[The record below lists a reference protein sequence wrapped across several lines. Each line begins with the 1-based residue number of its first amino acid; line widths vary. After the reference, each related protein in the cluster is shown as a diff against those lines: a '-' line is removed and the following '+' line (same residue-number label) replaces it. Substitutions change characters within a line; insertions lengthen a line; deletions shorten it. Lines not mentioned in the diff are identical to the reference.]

1 MSNPSIRPIGQ
12 SGQVLPSGTVTFLFT
27 DIENSTPLWEKHTEA
42 MKSALARHDVI
53 LKEKIESNNG
63 QIVKTTGDGVH
74 AVFST
79 AIDAVKASL
88 GIQQTIQ
95 NSEVLKTSEFSLRVR
110 MGIHT
115 GEAELRDGDYYG
127 STLNRAARIMSI
139 GHGGQILISETTEQI
154 TREHLPTDIFVLDLG
169 QHQLKGLSKVEHI
182 YQVSMPEL
190 QQEFPA
196 LKSQTQA
203 TNNLPIQLTS
213 FIGRERELAEA
224 KSRLEGARLIT
235 LIGPGGTGKTR
246 LSVQIA
252 TDQLANFKDGTWLVE
267 LAPISD
273 PNLINTTIASVF
285 GLREV
290 QGISIITILID
301 YLRAKNL
308 LLILDNC
315 EHLVE
320 ASAEAAD
327 QILQNCPDIK
337 ILASSREALGIDGE
351 TVYRVPSL
359 KDNEAIRLF
368 ADRATKAEPRFELTD
383 ENTSH
388 VAQICSRL
396 DGIPLAIELAAARV
410 KMFTPRQIA
419 ERLDDR
425 FKLLTGGSR
434 TALPRQQTLRALIDW
449 SYQSLNKIE
458 QRTLRHLAVF
468 SGGWSFEAA
477 ESVIGGDEALDGLL
491 GLVNKS
497 LVNVEEA
504 NGTSRYR
511 FLETIR
517 QYAMEKLLEAGEAVE
532 IRDRF
537 LDYVLKMAKS
547 SSLGLFSSEIDRYLD
562 VFEADHDNIRSALKW
577 ALETHPEKT
586 LQLIHDIG
594 SYWSVRD
601 HNTEAIQW
609 CNAAL
614 KRTEKIE
621 GLDMERARVY
631 IVLGWSCVTTGDHR
645 LGRIAAEQAMI
656 LGQKT
661 NDPSTVARAYG
672 TLALACVFLGDYAT
686 AYKSAEDGD
695 AYSREHGLKN
705 ELAFILASRSQMAYT
720 VNNDVVK
727 AKQYLEEAEKL
738 SEEEGFRWA
747 YSFSAFGLARVAGV
761 LGDIESARVQFA
773 RSEEIARQM
782 GNKRIIYSSQSELAH
797 ILREHGDLKEALQ
810 IYLDL
815 LPKWKDL
822 GHRSAVAHELECIAF
837 ILIKNEK
844 HSKAAKLLGAAEGI
858 REEINSSMTKF
869 EEVEYQKEISSLQA
883 VMDKAAY
890 EQLWEEGKQMK
901 LNDAIE
907 FATNL

>member
-1 MSNPSIRPIGQ
+1 MTFPT
-12 SGQVLPSGTVTFLFT
+12 GTFTFLFT
-27 DIENSTPLWEKHTEA
+27 DIENSTPLWEKHPEA
-42 MKSALARHDVI
+42 MKTALAKHDSLLRGI
-53 LKEKIESNNG
+53 LLMHNG
-63 QIVKTTGDGVH
+63 QIVKVTGDGFHVVFTTASDAVH
-74 AVFST
+74 A
-79 AIDAVKASL
+79 AVHA
-88 GIQQTIQ
+88 QQALQKDTQDDVPI
-95 NSEVLKTSEFSLRVR
+95 KVR

-115 GEAELRDGDYYG
+115 GEAQLRDGDYFG
-127 STLNRAARIMSI
+127 GTLNLAARIMSI
-139 GHGGQILISETTEQI
+139 GHGGQILISETTHNI
-154 TREHLPTDIFVLDLG
+154 TQDHMPSNISVLNLG
-169 QHQLKGLSKVEHI
+169 QHQLKGLSKIEKI
-182 YQVSMPEL
+182 FQISTPDL

-196 LKSQTQA
+196 LKSQMHA
-203 TNNLPIQLTS
+203 TNNLPPQLTS
-213 FIGRERELAEA
+213 FVGRERELVEA
-224 KSRLEGARLIT
+224 KSRLEGARLLT

-252 TDQLANFKDGTWLVE
+252 TDQLANFKDGVWLVE

-273 PNLINTTIASVF
+273 PTLINMTIASVF
-285 GLREV
+285 DLREV
-290 QGISIITILID
+290 QGIPITSILLD

-320 ASAEAAD
+320 ATAEATD
-327 QILQNCPDIK
+327 QILQSCPDLK
-337 ILASSREALGIDGE
+337 VLASSREALGIDGE

-359 KDNEAIRLF
+359 KDKEAIRLF
-368 ADRATKAEPRFELTD
+368 ADRATKAEPRFELTN
-383 ENTSH
+383 ENASY

-458 QRTLRHLAVF
+458 QHTLRHLAVF

-477 ESVIGGDEALDGLL
+477 ESVIGGDEALNGLL

-504 NGTSRYR
+504 NGTSRYH

-517 QYAMEKLLEAGEAVE
+517 QYAMEKLLEAGETVE

-537 LDYVLKMAKS
+537 LDYFLKMAKS
-547 SSLGLFSSEIDRYLD
+547 SSLGIFSSEIDRHLD

-577 ALETHPEKT
+577 ALENHPEKT

-594 SYWSVRD
+594 SYWTVRD

-614 KRTEKIE
+614 KNTEKIE

-631 IVLGWSCVTTGDHR
+631 IVLGWSNITTGDHR
-645 LGRIAAEQAMI
+645 SGRFAAEQAMV
-656 LGQKT
+656 LGRRT
-661 NDPSTVARAYG
+661 NDVNTVARAYG
-672 TLALACVFLGDYAT
+672 ILALACVFLGDYST
-686 AYKSAEDGD
+686 AHQTAEEGD
-695 AYSREHGLKN
+695 AYARKHGLKN
-705 ELAFILASRSQMAYT
+705 ELSFILSSRSQMAYFE
-720 VNNDVVK
+720 NHDVVT
-727 AKQYLEEAEKL
+727 ARQYLDEAAKL
-738 SEEEGFRWA
+738 SQEEGFRWA
-747 YSFSAFGLARVAGV
+747 YSFSTFGLARIAGV
-761 LGDIESARVQFA
+761 LGDIQTARVQFA
-773 RSEEIARQM
+773 RSAEIARQM

-797 ILREHGDLKEALQ
+797 ILREHGELDEALQ
-810 IYLDL
+810 IYINL

-837 ILIKNEK
+837 IL
-844 HSKAAKLLGAAEGI
+844 SKKGKSVQATKLLGAAEGI
-858 REEINSSMTKF
+858 REAINSSMTKF
-869 EEVEYQKEISSLQA
+869 EEVEYLQEISYLQST
-883 VMDKAAY
+883 MDKAAF
-890 EQLWEEGKQMK
+890 EQLWEEGKQLK

-907 FATNL
+907 FATNPLI

>member
-1 MSNPSIRPIGQ
+1 MSS
-12 SGQVLPSGTVTFLFT
+12 LPKGTVTFLFT
-27 DIENSTPLWEKHTEA
+27 DIENSTPLWEQYPEE
-42 MKSALARHDVI
+42 MKSALAKHDAL
-53 LKEKIESNNG
+53 LKETIEKNNG
-63 QIVKTTGDGVH
+63 QIIKTTGDGFH

-88 GIQQTIQ
+88 DAQRNFQT
-95 NSEVLKTSEFSLRVR
+95 SEVSETSEVSLRVR
-110 MGIHT
+110 MGLHT

-139 GHGGQILISETTEQI
+139 GHGGQILLSETTLQI
-154 TREHLPTDIFVLDLG
+154 SREHLSENINVLDLG
-169 QHQLKGLSKVEHI
+169 QHQLKGLSRTETI
-182 YQVSMPEL
+182 YQISLPDL

-196 LKSQTQA
+196 LKSLMQA
-203 TNNLPIQLTS
+203 TNNLPTQLTS

-224 KSRLEGARLIT
+224 KSKLENARLLT

-252 TDQLANFKDGTWLVE
+252 TDQLGNFKDGVWLVE

-273 PNLINTTIASVF
+273 SNLINTTIASVF
-285 GLREV
+285 DLREV
-290 QGISIITILID
+290 QDIPISTILID
-301 YLRAKNL
+301 FLRAKNL

-315 EHLVE
+315 EHIVE
-320 ASAEAAD
+320 ASAEATD
-327 QILQNCPDIK
+327 QILQSCPGLK
-337 ILASSREALGIDGE
+337 VLASSREALGIDGE

-359 KDNEAIRLF
+359 KENEAIRLF

-383 ENTSH
+383 ENALH
-388 VAQICSRL
+388 VTQICSRL

-449 SYQSLNKIE
+449 SYQSLNEVE
-458 QRTLRHLAVF
+458 QRALRHLAVF
-468 SGGWSFEAA
+468 SGGWLFEAA
-477 ESVIGGDEALDGLL
+477 ESVIGGDEAMEGLL

-497 LVNVEEA
+497 LVNVEEK
-504 NGTSRYR
+504 NSLSRYR

-517 QYAMEKLLEAGEAVE
+517 QYAMEKLLESGEAAE
-532 IRDRF
+532 IRNRF
-537 LDYVLKMAKS
+537 LDHVLKMAES
-547 SSLGLFSSEIDRYLD
+547 SSLGLFSSEIEEHLD
-562 VFEADHDNIRSALKW
+562 IFEADHDNIRSALKW
-577 ALETHPEKT
+577 ALENHPDKA
-586 LQLIHDIG
+586 LQLIHHVG

-609 CNAAL
+609 CSAAL
-614 KRTEKIE
+614 NKTENTE

-645 LGRIAAEQAMI
+645 QGRAASEQAMK

-672 TLALACVFLGDYAT
+672 TLALACVFLGDYST
-686 AYKSAEDGD
+686 AYQAAEEGD
-695 AYSREHGLKN
+695 AYSREHGLRN

-720 VNNDVVK
+720 ADNDIVK

-738 SEEEGFRWA
+738 SREEGFRWA
-747 YSFSAFGLARVAGV
+747 YSFSAYGLARVAGI
-761 LGDIESARVQFA
+761 LGDMETARAQFA

-782 GNKRIIYSSQSELAH
+782 GNNRIIYSSQSELAH
-797 ILREHGDLKEALQ
+797 ILREHGELEEALQ
-810 IYLDL
+810 TYINL

-837 ILIKNEK
+837 ILIKKGN
-844 HSKAAKLLGAAEGI
+844 HTNAVKLLGAAEGI
-858 REEINSSMTKF
+858 REDIDSSMTKF
-869 EEVEYQKEISSLQA
+869 EEIEYQKEISFLQA
-883 VMDKAAY
+883 AMDKAAF
-890 EQLWEEGKQMK
+890 EQLWEEGKQLK